1 MAKILVTGGAGYI
14 GSHFC
19 KMAARQG
26 HDLAV
31 IDNLSTGN
39 KWALRWGR
47 FYEGDLRNPSDIDRA
62 LEQFRPDAVV
72 HFAGSALVGESVLHP
87 EKYAENN
94 TAATRN
100 LINAMRDNGVKNI
113 VFSSTCAVYG
123 QPESFPITEQTP
135 PNPINPYG
143 LSKLEAE
150 KAIKQASSEWGLNY
164 TILRYFNVAGSDPEL
179 EIGENHDP
187 ETHIV
192 PNTLTAI
199 FKRKAL
205 QVYGDDYGT
214 PDGTCIRDYV
224 HVMDLANAHIL
235 ALHRHA
241 NAGFQSEVINLG
253 SGNPCS
259 VKSIIE
265 NAEKVTGQEALIEYM
280 PRRPGDPPTLYADNS
295 RAKAVLGWNPERS
308 RIDVVINDAWQ
319 WERIKERKISAYK
332 NDLS

>member
-19 KMAARQG
+19 KMAAKQG

-39 KWALRWGR
+39 KWALRWGK
-47 FYEGDLRNPSDIDRA
+47 FYQGDLRNTADIDQA
-62 LEQFRPDAVV
+62 LKQFKPDAVV

-87 EKYAENN
+87 EKYMENN
-94 TAATRN
+94 TAATKN
-100 LINAMRDNGVKNI
+100 LINAMRYNGVNNI

-123 QPESFPITEQTP
+123 QPEFFPITEKTP
-135 PNPINPYG
+135 PKPINPYG
-143 LSKLEAE
+143 VSKLEAE
-150 KAIKQASSEWGLNY
+150 KAIRQASAEWGLNF
-164 TILRYFNVAGSDPEL
+164 TVLRYFNVAGSDPEL

-199 FKRKAL
+199 FRRKAL
-205 QVYGDDYGT
+205 QVYGDDYDT

-224 HVMDLANAHIL
+224 HVVDLANAHIL
-235 ALHRHA
+235 ALHRHTA
-241 NAGFQSEVINLG
+241 PEFESEIINLG

-259 VKSIIE
+259 VKSIIQS
-265 NAEKVTGQEALIEYM
+265 AERVTGQEALIEYM
-280 PRRPGDPPTLYADNS
+280 PRRPGDPPTLYADNGK
-295 RAKAVLGWNPERS
+295 AKSVLGWNPERS
-308 RIDVVINDAWQ
+308 RIDLVINDAWQ
-319 WERIKERKISAYK
+319 WERVKERRISEYK
-332 NDLS
+332 NDLL